1 MLMRLFQDNAELLHL
16 FSLEKDGFKY
26 LTHDFSAGF
35 DFVSYL
41 YRCQQ
46 LLLAKKEELVIS
58 DRLFELVKGFI
69 LGPSWIDYKGNKH
82 SFYLSSEEALSYF
95 DSSGYH
101 PLNNDQFENEIED
114 FRNSIR
120 FRSGRLDL
128 YIQKIVSLYPS
139 LQCVISDNLKGA
151 DMYVETRA
159 IRNAI
164 QLILESMTGYNA
176 SSKVS
181 IDYSEET
188 ISNDLWKSTIYLSQ
202 IGSFP
207 NHSLQ
212 RDMLRLSQG
221 EAGTFGSILKEL
233 QGVCEWNVISKWPDR
248 PNPDNWHII
257 RNETTPELSSVDLAV
272 GFSHVLCIY
281 HKL

>member
-1 MLMRLFQDNAELLHL
+1 
-16 FSLEKDGFKY
+16 
-26 LTHDFSAGF
+26 
-35 DFVSYL
+35 
-41 YRCQQ
+41 
-46 LLLAKKEELVIS
+46 
-58 DRLFELVKGFI
+58 
-69 LGPSWIDYKGNKH
+69 
-82 SFYLSSEEALSYF
+82 
-95 DSSGYH
+95 
-101 PLNNDQFENEIED
+101 
-114 FRNSIR
+114 
-120 FRSGRLDL
+120 
-128 YIQKIVSLYPS
+128 
-139 LQCVISDNLKGA
+139 
-151 DMYVETRA
+151 MYVETRA

-188 ISNDLWKSTIYLSQ
+188 ISNGLWKSTIYLSQ